1 MATTKYRVSQGE
13 HLTSITRQFGFPDG
27 DKVWNHPDNAELRES
42 RQHVHVLSPGDIL
55 SIPEPETKVQS
66 CATEQRHRFQLHTPS
81 LVLRLSILDHDGE
94 PVSGADCGLQVESEK
109 IDLTTDGKGQVEQRI
124 PADAV
129 TGELTVN
136 GVSTPLKIGHLDPVD
151 LPSGQR
157 ARLNNLGIYAGEM
170 GDADSEDGQ
179 MLLRSAVEEFQC
191 DQGLTVDGIC
201 GPKTQ
206 ARLAEVYGT

>member
-1 MATTKYRVSQGE
+1 
-13 HLTSITRQFGFPDG
+13 
-27 DKVWNHPDNAELRES
+27 
-42 RQHVHVLSPGDIL
+42 
-55 SIPEPETKVQS
+55 
-66 CATEQRHRFQLHTPS
+66 
-81 LVLRLSILDHDGE
+81 
-94 PVSGADCGLQVESEK
+94 
-109 IDLTTDGKGQVEQRI
+109 VEQRI